1 MNNIVVLL
9 VFCVILVI
17 AAILMYFYTW
27 ISNCLFLVNDRID
40 LIKNELHTMKNIT
53 NNNDDDTKELDKLNY
68 WFYELEEI
76 RQKLNNIE
84 FLEYPKDTNDVY
96 LDGEAAE
103 LVDEAIRKIEEASE
117 LLDRATNHIDDE
129 LTKRTE

>member
-1 MNNIVVLL
+1 MNNILVLLMFGVLL
-9 VFCVILVI
+9 VMV
-17 AAILMYFYTW
+17 AILMYFYTW
-27 ISNCLFLVNDRID
+27 VSNCLFLVNDRID

-53 NNNDDDTKELDKLNY
+53 NNDNDDTKELDKLNY